1 MKQVEDMQASV
12 SEARDRLER
21 ELHQESLHMKQQR
34 LNLMRVIED
43 LTLQLKEAQ
52 VDQASL
58 DQAREIAREYEEVRK
73 ELKVTKRGLDALGK
87 QLKAAETQA
96 KKQEE
101 ANLALRGENDKLKK
115 MILELDSDCDAKG
128 F

>member
-1 MKQVEDMQASV
+1 
-12 SEARDRLER
+12 
-21 ELHQESLHMKQQR
+21 MKQQR